1 MNPLSQQMQAQGR
14 GNDSVLVHMSPREV
28 GGLQALAMAHGGSLT
43 TNPQTGL
50 PEAGFLDSI
59 LPAIAG
65 AVGGAMG
72 VDPWMAAA
80 GAGLVQG
87 AITGNLEKGLTA
99 GLSAYGGAS
108 LGRSFNPEGTFFG
121 QPIGTPIPTPS
132 LAGIDSGAAH
142 GDVASSLTPA
152 EATTSH
158 SGFLPDGNAGSDSFA
173 EWTAGS
179 ALTPP
184 TVAPTIPLNT
194 PTPPAPQSMFD
205 KFGAAAS
212 AGITN
217 PNIAKFAPYAAA
229 LGLATPFLTGSDQ
242 TYKAPEPKKTDYA
255 GPYKPVPRV
264 MALPVRDS
272 NYLRNSSEH
281 MFFPDSNP
289 YPGYLPADKTTP
301 ESEIDLNALAKRLGR
316 VAPTIRMAEG
326 GLLPRA
332 APRTGL
338 TAPETP
344 RYYGE
349 RTFNFPKS
357 NYVPPAAVAAAP
369 PSAGLQA
376 LTQQY
381 PTATKAQVS
390 ELDRMIQA
398 GGDPGANLS
407 LMQAYSPAGSIKE
420 LQPWA
425 KEYKGDAYRDSHP
438 VDAFGN
444 PIGWSLPAQ
453 TAPTTDANGVPSG
466 WDPRDWE
473 NMKNFNPGMPDPEYI
488 MNNPWMGGMQFG
500 PAPLISQLAPMSVAP
515 SSDGKGNT
523 YTPQQE
529 PQFTSRRLEN
539 AYGIGLAD
547 KAARE
552 AGAANNQTAL
562 NYALYGGPDAP
573 EGAATP
579 EGFAPKTSSGSSTFL
594 GALNSIIPSLSGSS
608 AATRA
613 APSGQDYSGIGGTL
627 RGLMDMTGGQYFN
640 LFRNLGAGLL
650 PGGTLLNQGIGALQG
665 ATNVR
670 SAPGF
675 EGNNFLNYLT
685 SGPSSEAAGANVA
698 AGNWGGALR
707 ALAPFNILGKP
718 LPTDAKAAGGV
729 NLEDGSFVVDARTVA
744 ELGNGSSGAGQEVLA
759 RLGGRPIH
767 GPGDG
772 VSDSIRAN
780 IGGTQEARVARDEV
794 KFSPEAVKRLG
805 RGNPKKGAD
814 RLYDMMKKAEK
825 ARKSASR
832 GKDTGLRALAGA
844 R

>member
-1 MNPLSQQMQAQGR
+1 
-14 GNDSVLVHMSPREV
+14 
-28 GGLQALAMAHGGSLT
+28 
-43 TNPQTGL
+43 
-50 PEAGFLDSI
+50 
-59 LPAIAG
+59 
-65 AVGGAMG
+65 
-72 VDPWMAAA
+72 
-80 GAGLVQG
+80 
-87 AITGNLEKGLTA
+87 
-99 GLSAYGGAS
+99 
-108 LGRSFNPEGTFFG
+108 
-121 QPIGTPIPTPS
+121 
-132 LAGIDSGAAH
+132 
-142 GDVASSLTPA
+142 
-152 EATTSH
+152 
-158 SGFLPDGNAGSDSFA
+158 
-173 EWTAGS
+173 
-179 ALTPP
+179 
-184 TVAPTIPLNT
+184 
-194 PTPPAPQSMFD
+194 
-205 KFGAAAS
+205 
-212 AGITN
+212 
-217 PNIAKFAPYAAA
+217 
-229 LGLATPFLTGSDQ
+229 
-242 TYKAPEPKKTDYA
+242 
-255 GPYKPVPRV
+255 
-264 MALPVRDS
+264 
-272 NYLRNSSEH
+272 
-281 MFFPDSNP
+281 
-289 YPGYLPADKTTP
+289 
-301 ESEIDLNALAKRLGR
+301 
-316 VAPTIRMAEG
+316 
-326 GLLPRA
+326 
-332 APRTGL
+332 
-338 TAPETP
+338 
-344 RYYGE
+344 
-349 RTFNFPKS
+349 
-357 NYVPPAAVAAAP
+357 
-369 PSAGLQA
+369 LQA

-381 PTATKAQVS
+381 PTATPAQIKEHS
-390 ELDRMIQA
+390 SWIDQ
-398 GGDPGANLS
+398 GGDPNVSLS
-407 LMQAYSPAGSIKE
+407 LMQAYSPAANIKE

-488 MNNPWMGGMQFG
+488 MNNPWNYGMDSLGGG
-500 PAPLISQLAPMSVAP
+500 PLVSPIDSIGSYGSLGLSGGTMSLR
-515 SSDGKGNT
+515 STGRTGSGSDGQAYANSVTSFKT
-523 YTPQQE
+523 AEQARRDAQAQE
-529 PQFTSRRLEN
+529 RAVEAQ
-539 AYGIGLAD
+539 I
-547 KAARE
+547 AAAMGDPNDYAESYPGSPVDPNQARMD
-552 AGAANNQTAL
+552 AVTRAAQTQGMGAAERLGGAL
-562 NYALYGGPDAP
+562 S
-573 EGAATP
+573 
-579 EGFAPKTSSGSSTFL
+579 SSGSSTFL
-594 GALNSIIPSLSGSS
+594 SALGNVIPSLSG
-608 AATRA
+608 ATDYVGRQFNSGEQA
-613 APSGQDYSGIGGTL
+613 APGATSTGRDYTGIGGTL

-640 LFRNLGAGLL
+640 LFRNLGAGFL

-759 RLGGRPIH
+759 RLGGRPIK

-844 R
+844 K

>member
-1 MNPLSQQMQAQGR
+1 LGSSDISTLSRPPAIPEEPAGFFDRFSANAAR
-14 GNDSVLVHMSPREV
+14 GLED
-28 GGLQALAMAHGGSLT
+28 
-43 TNPQTGL
+43 TGL
-50 PEAGFLDSI
+50 E
-59 LPAIAG
+59 
-65 AVGGAMG
+65 
-72 VDPWMAAA
+72 
-80 GAGLVQG
+80 
-87 AITGNLEKGLTA
+87 
-99 GLSAYGGAS
+99 
-108 LGRSFNPEGTFFG
+108 
-121 QPIGTPIPTPS
+121 
-132 LAGIDSGAAH
+132 
-142 GDVASSLTPA
+142 
-152 EATTSH
+152 
-158 SGFLPDGNAGSDSFA
+158 
-173 EWTAGS
+173 
-179 ALTPP
+179 
-184 TVAPTIPLNT
+184 
-194 PTPPAPQSMFD
+194 
-205 KFGAAAS
+205 
-212 AGITN
+212 
-217 PNIAKFAPYAAA
+217 KFAPYAAA
-229 LGLATPFLTGSDQ
+229 FGLATPFLAGNSQ
-242 TYKAPEPKKTDYA
+242 TYKAPEPEKVNYA
-255 GPYKPVPRV
+255 GPYQPMPRRV
-264 MALPVRDS
+264 VYPTNRGPKNPRD
-272 NYLRNSSEH
+272 SSEH

-289 YPGYLPADKTTP
+289 YPGFLPAD
-301 ESEIDLNALAKRLGR
+301 AF

-338 TAPETP
+338 TAPEAP
-344 RYYGE
+344 RYSGE

-357 NYVPPAAVAAAP
+357 NYVPPAAAAAAP

-381 PTATKAQVS
+381 PTATPAQIKEHS
-390 ELDRMIQA
+390 SWIDQ
-398 GGDPGANLS
+398 GGDPNVSLS
-407 LMQAYSPAGSIKE
+407 LMQAYSPAANIKE

-425 KEYKGDAYRDSHP
+425 KEYKGDSYRDSHP

-500 PAPLISQLAPMSVAP
+500 PAPLMNQLAPMAVSTD
-515 SSDGKGNT
+515 SSGQNT
-523 YTPQQE
+523 YKPQPE
-529 PQFTSRRLEN
+529 PQFDSRRLEN
-539 AYGIGLAD
+539 AYGIGIAE
-547 KAARE
+547 KAAKE
-552 AGAANNQTAL
+552 AAANAGAANNQTAL

-573 EGAATP
+573 EGAVTP

-608 AATRA
+608 AAPGA
-613 APSGQDYSGIGGTL
+613 APTKQDYTGIGGTL
-627 RGLMDMTGGQYFN
+627 RGLMNMTGGQYAN
-640 LFRNLGAGLL
+640 LARTLGAGLI

-794 KFSPEAVKRLG
+794 KFDPEAVKRLG

-844 R
+844 K

>member
-1 MNPLSQQMQAQGR
+1 
-14 GNDSVLVHMSPREV
+14 MSPREV
-28 GGLQALAMAHGGSLT
+28 GGLQALAQSYGGTLT
-43 TNPQTGL
+43 RNPTTGL

-59 LPAIAG
+59 LPMLAG
-65 AVGGAMG
+65 AAGGAMG
-72 VDPWMAAA
+72 IDPWMAAA

-108 LGRSFNPEGTFFG
+108 LGRTLNPEGTIGGFGFNTPAAPVPTNLATAPLAATAAGASGVDITENMYSPEGLANLGDNTRTLQPLAVQPTIKLDNAAFAAPTSIDQDNSFFG
-121 QPIGTPIPTPS
+121 S
-132 LAGIDSGAAH
+132 
-142 GDVASSLTPA
+142 
-152 EATTSH
+152 
-158 SGFLPDGNAGSDSFA
+158 
-173 EWTAGS
+173 
-179 ALTPP
+179 
-184 TVAPTIPLNT
+184 
-194 PTPPAPQSMFD
+194 
-205 KFGAAAS
+205 FGANAAR
-212 AGITN
+212 GLEDTGLE
-217 PNIAKFAPYAAA
+217 KFAPYAAG
-229 LGLATPFLTGSDQ
+229 LGLAMPFLAGNSQ
-242 TYKAPEPKKTDYA
+242 TYKAPEPEKVNYA
-255 GPYKPVPRV
+255 GPYQPMPRKV
-264 MALPVRDS
+264 VYPTNRGPKDRRD
-272 NYLRNSSEH
+272 SSEH

-289 YPGYLPADKTTP
+289 YPGFLPAD
-301 ESEIDLNALAKRLGR
+301 AF

-338 TAPETP
+338 TAPEAP
-344 RYYGE
+344 RYSGE

-357 NYVPPAAVAAAP
+357 NYVPPAAAAAAP

-381 PTATKAQVS
+381 PTATPAQIKEHS
-390 ELDRMIQA
+390 SWIDQ
-398 GGDPGANLS
+398 GGDPNVSLS

-453 TAPTTDANGVPSG
+453 ITPTTDANGVPSG

-500 PAPLISQLAPMSVAP
+500 PAPLMNQLAPMAVSTD
-515 SSDGKGNT
+515 SSGQNT
-523 YTPQQE
+523 YKPQPE
-529 PQFTSRRLEN
+529 PQFDSRRLEN
-539 AYGIGLAD
+539 AYGIGIAE
-547 KAARE
+547 KAAKE
-552 AGAANNQTAL
+552 AAANAGAANNQTAL

-573 EGAATP
+573 EGAVTP

-594 GALNSIIPSLSGSS
+594 SALGNVIPSLSSSS
-608 AATRA
+608 ATPGA
-613 APSGQDYSGIGGTL
+613 APTKQDYTGIGGTL
-627 RGLMDMTGGQYFN
+627 RGLMNMTGGQYAN
-640 LFRNLGAGLL
+640 LARTLGAGLI

-844 R
+844 K

>member
-1 MNPLSQQMQAQGR
+1 
-14 GNDSVLVHMSPREV
+14 
-28 GGLQALAMAHGGSLT
+28 
-43 TNPQTGL
+43 
-50 PEAGFLDSI
+50 
-59 LPAIAG
+59 
-65 AVGGAMG
+65 
-72 VDPWMAAA
+72 
-80 GAGLVQG
+80 
-87 AITGNLEKGLTA
+87 
-99 GLSAYGGAS
+99 
-108 LGRSFNPEGTFFG
+108 
-121 QPIGTPIPTPS
+121 
-132 LAGIDSGAAH
+132 
-142 GDVASSLTPA
+142 
-152 EATTSH
+152 
-158 SGFLPDGNAGSDSFA
+158 
-173 EWTAGS
+173 
-179 ALTPP
+179 
-184 TVAPTIPLNT
+184 
-194 PTPPAPQSMFD
+194 
-205 KFGAAAS
+205 
-212 AGITN
+212 
-217 PNIAKFAPYAAA
+217 
-229 LGLATPFLTGSDQ
+229 
-242 TYKAPEPKKTDYA
+242 
-255 GPYKPVPRV
+255 
-264 MALPVRDS
+264 
-272 NYLRNSSEH
+272 
-281 MFFPDSNP
+281 
-289 YPGYLPADKTTP
+289 
-301 ESEIDLNALAKRLGR
+301 
-316 VAPTIRMAEG
+316 
-326 GLLPRA
+326 
-332 APRTGL
+332 
-338 TAPETP
+338 
-344 RYYGE
+344 
-349 RTFNFPKS
+349 
-357 NYVPPAAVAAAP
+357 
-369 PSAGLQA
+369 
-376 LTQQY
+376 
-381 PTATKAQVS
+381 
-390 ELDRMIQA
+390 
-398 GGDPGANLS
+398 
-407 LMQAYSPAGSIKE
+407 MQAYSPAGSIKE

-425 KEYKGDAYRDSHP
+425 KEYKGDSYRDSHP

-500 PAPLISQLAPMSVAP
+500 PAPLMNQLAPMVVSTD
-515 SSDGKGNT
+515 SSGQNT
-523 YTPQQE
+523 YKPQPE
-529 PQFTSRRLEN
+529 PQFDSRRLEN
-539 AYGIGLAD
+539 AYGIGLAE
-547 KAARE
+547 KAAKE
-552 AGAANNQTAL
+552 AAANAGAANNQTAL

-573 EGAATP
+573 EGAVTP
-579 EGFAPKTSSGSSTFL
+579 EGFAPKTSPGSSTFYN
-594 GALNSIIPSLSGSS
+594 ALSNVIPSLSGS
-608 AATRA
+608 AA
-613 APSGQDYSGIGGTL
+613 APGATSTGKDYTGIGGTL

-640 LFRNLGAGLL
+640 LFRNLGAGFL